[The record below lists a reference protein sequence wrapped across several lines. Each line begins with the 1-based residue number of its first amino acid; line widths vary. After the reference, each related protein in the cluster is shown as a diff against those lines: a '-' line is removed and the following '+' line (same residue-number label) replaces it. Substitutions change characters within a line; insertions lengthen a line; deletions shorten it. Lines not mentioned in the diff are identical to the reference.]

1 MILKKSRCIGDRD
14 TITLAL
20 FCVSAGL
27 ICVPTVYDGGNLSEY
42 FKKSNKND
50 KKFYVPIKIV
60 TYYNVH
66 ALFIIKTNMD
76 LIKEVKSFIKKSKN
90 PLIII
95 LGPTGSGKTALS
107 LELAKKLK
115 GEIISADSRQLYKG
129 MEISTDTISKEDQ
142 GKIPHHLLG
151 VIKPNESIS
160 VAEYKT
166 KATKLIDKLHKNKKI
181 PILVGGTGLYIS
193 AIAEGYSIPKIPPNP
208 ALRKRLMTEAKK
220 KGNEAIYKRLQKLDP
235 QAARKIHPNNLRYV
249 IRAIEINAAGKKKQ
263 DKKDGGKY
271 DIYMVG
277 IDWPRTDLY
286 KRIEKRVDAQ
296 IKRGLL
302 KEVKE
307 LLDQK
312 YQLDLPSMTSLG
324 VKEIIPHIK
333 NNMPLEKCI
342 EILKRNTR
350 HYAKR
355 QLTWFRKDRKI
366 NWLKPKEFKALLK

>member
-1 MILKKSRCIGDRD
+1 
-14 TITLAL
+14 
-20 FCVSAGL
+20 
-27 ICVPTVYDGGNLSEY
+27 
-42 FKKSNKND
+42 
-50 KKFYVPIKIV
+50 
-60 TYYNVH
+60 
-66 ALFIIKTNMD
+66 MD
-76 LIKEVKSFIKKSKN
+76 LIKEIKAFIKKSEN
-90 PLIII
+90 PLIVI

-115 GEIISADSRQLYKG
+115 GEVISADSRQLYKG
-129 MEISTDTISKEDQ
+129 MEISTDTLSKEDQ

-151 VIKPNESIS
+151 IIKPDEAIS

-166 KATKLIDKLHKNKKI
+166 KATKLIDKLQKNKKI

-193 AIAEGYSIPKIPPNP
+193 AITEGYSIPKIPPNL

-235 QAARKIHPNNLRYV
+235 HAAKKIHPNNLRYV
-249 IRAIEINAAGKKKQ
+249 IRAIEINMAGKKKQ

-271 DIYMVG
+271 DVYMVG
-277 IDWPRTDLY
+277 IDWPRADLY

-296 IKRGLL
+296 IKRGLVN
-302 KEVKE
+302 EVKS

-312 YQLDLPSMTSLG
+312 YLPDLPSMTSLG

-333 NNMPLEKCI
+333 KNMPLDKCI
-342 EILKRNTR
+342 EILKKNTR

-355 QLTWFRKDRKI
+355 QLTWFRKVKKI
-366 NWLKPKEFKALLK
+366 NWLKPKDLKELLK